1 MFIPRYYEDLEHL
14 HVGTQP
20 NRAYYVPAS
29 TRMDTVGERRVESD
43 RFTLLNG
50 DWDFKYYESIYDL
63 DAEVNRLHAA
73 GEPAFYETEFA
84 LDDAPEAGESR
95 AASTLPLATAGFS
108 TIPVP
113 SVWQNHGYDHHQYTN
128 VNYPFPLDPPFVPQK
143 NPCGVY
149 LHDFVHTVNEDAP
162 RTFLNFEG
170 VDSCMYVWLNG
181 VFVGYSQVSHS
192 TSEFDVTDVL
202 DDGVNTLAVL
212 VLKWC
217 DGSYL
222 EDQDKFRMSGIFRD
236 VYLLDRPEHTIRDY
250 FAHTSIWRNV
260 DPARIEAGLTDAE
273 YDASPVDYATIDVDF
288 DFFDAVGVPVTV
300 QLFDEDGELVAETT
314 AEPLAGTTDT
324 ETDADSATDSPEND
338 NSENGNAEDDDSDAQ
353 SALRLAAATG
363 TIAGTAAGDS
373 SFLPTAHA
381 SLAVDNPQLWTAETP
396 YLYTIVYSTPNET
409 ITNVIGIREV
419 SVDGNVVKVNGKP
432 IKIHGVNRHDSD
444 PVTGPVISEAQIMRD
459 LTLMKEHNV
468 NAIRTSHYPNAPHF
482 YDLYDR
488 LGFYVV
494 GEADDESH
502 GTMMTMNPDTSEAAA
517 LKRWNHVIAD
527 NPEFIPATVDRVQRS
542 VERDKNHTSILF
554 WSMGNECA
562 YGCTFEA
569 ALMWT
574 QTFDPSRLTHYE
586 SARYVNE
593 GQEFNFDYLDVHSRM
608 YPSLEEIDRYFSEEG
623 PRTPDG
629 KRDGSYGDDGDNG
642 VKPYMLCEFCHAMG
656 NGPGDLEDYFT
667 RIQRNDGLVG
677 GFIWEWCDHAID
689 RGTNAAGRREYAYG
703 GDSGEYPNDGN
714 FCMDG
719 LVYPDRTP
727 HTGLLEFKNVYRPVR
742 VTSFDPTAGTVT
754 LHNYLDFLDA
764 SDAVFMTFE
773 LFVDGVGVAWAAWES
788 DPAEGEALREQHPD
802 NYIPSMPS
810 IAPHADAVADVPQ
823 AILDA
828 IPDSG
833 RVTLLVH
840 YYQAFDTEVIPVGFE
855 LGFDEVAVPT
865 NDPRNQTVVAELVAS
880 GLAEDDEVDED
891 DEDDEDD
898 DDIDAVTGNEADA
911 EAKVAEA
918 ADTADADEALEGTE
932 AADAAYTAD
941 AADCKASG
949 DGNCCCHDHDDSDH
963 ETPVLLSVKESD
975 AEITVESPDF
985 RYVFD
990 RRTGLFSDM
999 VFANR
1004 TLLDRPME
1012 VAIWRAPTDND
1023 QYIKLEWRRAQY
1035 DHAYARAYLSE
1046 VLVDEDAL
1054 VAVGDS
1060 SDTDATNADD
1070 VASITPDEAALV
1082 ASFGSDTAIVTT
1094 EADTD
1099 NAADD
1104 IVTDLSDATSDFALN
1119 DGTVL
1124 VDGPVTIHATMAV
1137 VAPIVQR
1144 IADIDAEWTIMP
1156 DGTVSVRMDVT
1167 RDTDF
1172 PFLPRFGLRLFLP
1185 KAMNQVVYCGLGP
1198 NESYVDKRRASYH
1211 GVFSGTPETLFEP
1224 YIKPQENG
1232 NHHDCDWASVSS
1244 DAAQLL
1250 VLRGSDHAFDFQA
1263 LPYTAEEMTAKA
1275 HNSELTPAGSTVVNV
1290 DYRQSGIGSNSCGPK
1305 LLDEY
1310 QLNDESFEF
1319 SVVFK
1324 PQQK

>member
-14 HVGTQP
+14 HVGTEP

-29 TRMDTVGERRVESD
+29 ERMDTVGENRVKSD

-50 DWDFKYYESIYDL
+50 DWDFKYYKSIYDL

-84 LDDAPEAGESR
+84 LDDAPETGEARTAGS
-95 AASTLPLATAGFS
+95 LALSTAGFTS
-108 TIPVP
+108 IPVP
-113 SVWQNHGYDHHQYTN
+113 SVWQNHGFDSHQYTN
-128 VNYPFPLDPPFVPQK
+128 VNYPFPLDPPFVPQE

-149 LHDFVHTVNEDAP
+149 VHDFVHTVNEDAP
-162 RTFLNFEG
+162 RTYLNFEG
-170 VDSCMYVWLNG
+170 VDSCFYVWLNG

-192 TSEFDVTDVL
+192 TSEFDVTDLL

-236 VYLLDRPEHTIRDY
+236 VYLLDRPEHAIRDY

-260 DPARIEAGLTDAE
+260 DPALIEAGLSDAE
-273 YDASPVDYATIDVDF
+273 YDAAPIDHATVDVDF
-288 DFFDAVGVPVTV
+288 AFFDDVDVPVTV
-300 QLFDEDGELVAETT
+300 QLFDADGELVAETT
-314 AEPLAGTTDT
+314 AEPIEDVAAEDAADAADT
-324 ETDADSATDSPEND
+324 ADGDGDNDSADD
-338 NSENGNAEDDDSDAQ
+338 NDSDAQ

-363 TIAGTAAGDS
+363 TIAGTNAGDS
-373 SFLPTAHA
+373 AFLPTAHA
-381 SLAVDNPQLWTAETP
+381 SLAIDDPQLWTAETP

-409 ITNVIGIREV
+409 ITNLIGVREV
-419 SVDGNVVKVNGKP
+419 SVDGNVIKVNGKP

-459 LTLMKEHNV
+459 LKLMKEHNV

-502 GTMMTMNPDTSEAAA
+502 GAMSRINPDTSEEGA
-517 LKRWNHVIAD
+517 LKRWNQFISD
-527 NPEFIPATVDRVQRS
+527 NPAFTPATVDRVQRS

-586 SARYVNE
+586 SARYVND
-593 GQEFNFDYLDVHSRM
+593 GQEFDFDYLDVHSRM
-608 YPSLEEIDRYFSEEG
+608 YPSLEEIDQYFSEEG

-629 KRDGSYGDDGDNG
+629 KRDGSNGDDGDNG

-689 RGTNAAGRREYAYG
+689 RGTNPAGRHEYAYG
-703 GDSGEYPNDGN
+703 GDSGEYPHDGN

-742 VTSFDPTAGTVT
+742 VTGFDPTAGTVT

-764 SDAVFMTFE
+764 SDAMFMTFE
-773 LFVDGVGVAWAAWES
+773 LLVDGVGVAWAAWES

-810 IAPHADAVADVPQ
+810 IAPHGDAVVDVPQ

-828 IPDSG
+828 IPDEG
-833 RVTLLVH
+833 HATLLVH
-840 YYQAFDTEVIPVGFE
+840 YYQAADTEVLPTGFD
-855 LGFDEVAVPT
+855 LGFDEVEVPT
-865 NDPRNQTVVAELVAS
+865 ADPRNQTVLAELTAS
-880 GLAEDDEVDED
+880 GFDVDDADDAEDE
-891 DEDDEDD
+891 
-898 DDIDAVTGNEADA
+898 EADA
-911 EAKVAEA
+911 P
-918 ADTADADEALEGTE
+918 
-932 AADAAYTAD
+932 AD
-941 AADCKASG
+941 AADIADPADSSAES
-949 DGNCCCHDHDDSDH
+949 DGCDGHCCHHHDNV
-963 ETPVLLSVKESD
+963 EAPALLSVKETD
-975 AEITVESPDF
+975 AEIIVESPDF
-985 RYVFD
+985 RYVFN
-990 RRTGLFSDM
+990 RRTGLFADM
-999 VFANR
+999 AFANR

-1012 VAIWRAPTDND
+1012 IAIWRAPTDND
-1023 QYIKLEWRRAQY
+1023 QYIKLDWFRARY
-1035 DHAYARAYLSE
+1035 DHAYARAYETE

-1054 VAVGDS
+1054 VAAGKPAAS
-1060 SDTDATNADD
+1060 SDIAAEHSADD
-1070 VASITPDEAALV
+1070 VAADDATLV
-1082 ASFGSDTAIVTT
+1082 ASFGDT
-1094 EADTD
+1094 
-1099 NAADD
+1099 NA
-1104 IVTDLSDATSDFALN
+1104 SDAAGAEPTAAEPLVDAPADEDDFALD

-1137 VAPIVQR
+1137 VAPVVQR

-1185 KAMNQVVYCGLGP
+1185 KVMNQVVYCGLGP
-1198 NESYVDKRRASYH
+1198 NESYIDKQRASYH

-1250 VLRGSDHAFDFQA
+1250 VLRGNDHAFDFQA
-1263 LPYTAEEMTAKA
+1263 LLYTAEEMTAKA
-1275 HNSELTPAGSTVVNV
+1275 HNSELEAAGSTVVNV
-1290 DYRQSGIGSNSCGPK
+1290 DYMQSGIGSNSCGPK
-1305 LLDEY
+1305 LHEEYRLDA
-1310 QLNDESFEF
+1310 ESFEF
-1319 SVVFK
+1319 AVAFK
-1324 PQQK
+1324 PQAL